1 MDCAVS
7 IGRHETYRDLHALT
21 SYKFHAAHDVFLHLD
36 ELGEFLGEVGTEGTG
51 RSFSEGMA
59 C

>member
-1 MDCAVS
+1 MKCAVS
-7 IGRHETYRDLHALT
+7 IGVHETYSNLHALT
-21 SYKFHAAHDVFLHLD
+21 SDKFHAAHDVLLHLD
-36 ELGEFLGEVGTEGTG
+36 ELGEFLGEVGTESTG